1 MTLTEVLQHFE
12 GVTSNGSGQYM
23 AKCPAHPDKKAS
35 LSISQGDKGG
45 IVLHCF
51 AGCDNA
57 DILAAAGL
65 TQDDIRAPKADKPA
79 GKRIVAIYS
88 YTDDAG
94 KMTHQKIRYS
104 DKSFTWRQPKGDGWQ
119 FNRNG
124 IAPTLYAS
132 EKPLPDAVFLVEG
145 EKDVDTLKA
154 CGVPACS
161 VPNGAKSKWEPQ
173 FTDMLRGKE
182 VYIIPDNDAPG
193 MELAKRAANELKGA
207 AKCVKLL
214 DLKRIWPEIPEKG
227 DASDLIAHMG
237 KDDGIAALL
246 GLVRD
251 TEAYEPQYT
260 GRIAVDAEDFSDEET
275 SFLWY
280 PYLPIGEYTVMMADG
295 GTGKTILCC
304 GIAAYVSNGKSLP
317 GDAFDGEGRNVLI
330 ISSEDPG
337 SVLKKRLML
346 SGANTRRVK
355 VLDCIGSEGM
365 NIADKYDEFETTV
378 KHYKPS
384 LVIIDPWHAFLGANV
399 DISRANALRPILQK
413 IANLAKSCD
422 CSVVLVSHVNKRAQ
436 GENANNAATGSADLV
451 NAARS
456 AFRVIFDE
464 TDEDC
469 RIMVHTKSNY
479 APYGR
484 SVKYRIVDGG
494 VKWEGFSEV
503 TRQTLEASARRHSTP
518 FEVMQKGREQEAI
531 NNSLVEALEA
541 SANQFEPVR
550 FSYDEFKRLHS
561 DMIFGGIQPKRALD
575 AVQDRLSNDGY
586 FLRTGI
592 QVRKDRK
599 NSNGFL
605 IQRVATEEATQ
616 TEMQKSAYMNH
627 L

>member
-12 GVTSNGSGQYM
+12 GVKSSGNGQYM
-23 AKCPAHPDKKAS
+23 ARCPVHGDKTAS

-57 DILAAAGL
+57 DILGAAGL
-65 TQDDIRAPKADKPA
+65 TQKDIQPSKDNKPA

-193 MELAKRAANELKGA
+193 MELAKRAANALQGA

-214 DLKRIWPEIPEKG
+214 DLKKIWPEIPEKG
-227 DASDLIAHMG
+227 DVSDLIAHMG
-237 KDDGIAALL
+237 KDEGITALAE
-246 GLVRD
+246 LVRD
-251 TEAYEPQYT
+251 AEAYEPQYA
-260 GRIAVDAEDFSDEET
+260 GRAAIDAEDFSDEEP

-304 GIAAYVSNGKSLP
+304 GIAAYISSGRALP

-337 SVLKKRLML
+337 NILKKRLKL
-346 SGANTRRVK
+346 SGADMRRVK
-355 VLDCIGSEGM
+355 ILDCIGSEGM
-365 NIADKYDEFETTV
+365 SIADKYEEFEATV
-378 KHYKPS
+378 MHYKPA
-384 LVIIDPWHAFLGANV
+384 LVMLDPWHAFLGENV
-399 DISRANALRPILQK
+399 DINRINALRPILQK
-413 IANLAKSCD
+413 VTRLAKSCA
-422 CSVVLVSHVNKRAQ
+422 CSLIQVSHVGKRAQ
-436 GENANNAATGSADLV
+436 GENANNAAVGSVDLV
-451 NAARS
+451 NASRS

-469 RIMVHTKSNY
+469 RVLVHTKSNY
-479 APYGR
+479 APYGK

-494 VKWEGFSEV
+494 IKWEGFSEIN
-503 TRQTLEASARRHSTP
+503 RQTLEAAARRHSTP
-518 FEVMQKGREQEAI
+518 FETMQRGREQESI
-531 NNSLVEALEA
+531 NSTLIEALEA

-550 FSYDEFKRLHS
+550 FSYEEFKQLHGE
-561 DMIFGGIQPKRALD
+561 MIFGGIQPKRALD
-575 AVQDRLSNDGY
+575 AVKDRLSDDGY

-592 QVRKDRK
+592 LVARGKQRP
-599 NSNGFL
+599 NGFL
-605 IQRVATEEATQ
+605 IQRVATEEPMQ
-616 TEMQKSAYMNH
+616 TEI
-627 L
+627 